1 MTKEE
6 IVKEVAEA
14 TGVERKEVAAIVESF
29 MESVKGSVTAG
40 ESVFLRGFGTFSLK
54 HRAAKPARN
63 ITAKTTILVPEK
75 EVPHFKP
82 CDKFKAAVNK
92 K

>member
-1 MTKEE
+1 MTKADL
-6 IVKEVAEA
+6 VSSVAKSTGIEKA
-14 TGVERKEVAAIVESF
+14 TVAAVVESI
-29 MESVKGSVTAG
+29 METIKGSIIQG
-40 ESVFLRGFGTFSLK
+40 EPVYLRGFGTFGLK

-75 EVPHFKP
+75 DVPHFKP

>member
-6 IVKEVAEA
+6 IVKEVADA

-29 MESVKGSVTAG
+29 IESVKGSVSAG
-40 ESVFLRGFGTFSLK
+40 EPVFLRGFGTFGLK

-63 ITAKTTILVPEK
+63 ISKGETIIVPERRISS
-75 EVPHFKP
+75 P
-82 CDKFKAAVNK
+82 ATNSRRL
-92 K
+92 